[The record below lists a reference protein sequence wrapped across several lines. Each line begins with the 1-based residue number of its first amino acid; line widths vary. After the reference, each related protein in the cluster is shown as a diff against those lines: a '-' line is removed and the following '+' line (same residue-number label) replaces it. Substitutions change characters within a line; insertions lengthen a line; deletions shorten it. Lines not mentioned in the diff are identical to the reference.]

1 MQLSDK
7 FVIDNKTLSFSIFE
21 NGDCFF
27 YKDIGYSINYHV
39 LIKSLDTD
47 LTTNILRVEMPEE
60 HDYWKY
66 SWPICISSI
75 KNNHPGFIFEIY
87 DMSNN
92 LIFKKTY
99 RLNSSTINIRLR
111 SNPFDVTYPPFITFL
126 YDDKFKLVFN
136 IKENDVVYDLGAN
149 IGSFSLV
156 CSNYDIKKIYAF
168 EPNPKTFDD
177 LVYNTDKYG
186 KNVTCFRKAISDSFK
201 NVSFGKYDGNSL
213 EDGSCGCSIVGLDN
227 QLEIVSA
234 INLESFVHIN
244 KLELPTFL
252 KVDIEGAEYDFLE
265 STTDDFFKNCHTIF
279 LEFHNRNERLNKII
293 DRFIKLNYKMS
304 FFEDPDRVLN
314 HNMGTIFFIK
324 KS

>member
-1 MQLSDK
+1 MNHFKSSFLGKEILLSDK
-7 FVIDNKTLSFSIFE
+7 CNSIWGASRGGSIYDEQLIYNFYNHIIFNKESI
-21 NGDCFF
+21 NFF
-27 YKDIGYSINYHV
+27 DIGSNTG
-39 LIKSLDTD
+39 S
-47 LTTNILRVEMPEE
+47 
-60 HDYWKY
+60 
-66 SWPICISSI
+66 
-75 KNNHPGFIFEIY
+75 FIF
-87 DMSNN
+87 
-92 LIFKKTY
+92 LPL
-99 RLNSSTINIRLR
+99 LNSTIKC
-111 SNPFDVTYPPFITFL
+111 F
-126 YDDKFKLVFN
+126 
-136 IKENDVVYDLGAN
+136 
-149 IGSFSLV
+149 
-156 CSNYDIKKIYAF
+156 AF